1 MNKIRRPGPDTAHR
15 ALLWLLV
22 TATAVLSA
30 RSQEWASAL
39 TTAAAIYAVASP
51 DRRSR
56 P

>member
-15 ALLWLLV
+15 TLLWLLV
-22 TATAVLSA
+22 TTTAVLSA
-30 RSQEWASAL
+30 RNQEWASAL
-39 TTAAAIYAVASP
+39 TTAAAVHTLAAP